1 MFTVNLEQATTS
13 LFSGW
18 DWIDLPSEAVAMEK
32 FSSCIVNARLNK
44 WTHIWIENEQGDI
57 IAEWCSGT
65 VE

>member
-1 MFTVNLEQATTS
+1 MFTINLEQATTS

-18 DWIDLPSEAVAMEK
+18 DWVDYPSEAVAMEK
-32 FSSCIVNARLNK
+32 FSSFIASAKLNK
-44 WTHIWIENEQGDI
+44 LTHIWVENEQGDI